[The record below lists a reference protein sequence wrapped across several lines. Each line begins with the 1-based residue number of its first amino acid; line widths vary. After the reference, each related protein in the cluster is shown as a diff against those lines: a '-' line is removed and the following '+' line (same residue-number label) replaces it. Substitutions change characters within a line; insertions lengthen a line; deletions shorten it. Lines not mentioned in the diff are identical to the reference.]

1 MVSQKNPIRIF
12 VSHLWESDDDY
23 LRVFEFLESARNF
36 YYSNS
41 SKPDRRPPGGKEAER
56 EELRAQIAP
65 AEVVIVL
72 ASHHRRAPELI
83 EFQANFAKSADKP
96 LILLTS
102 FGGTGAISKALLS
115 IADESVD
122 WDERALTDALRRQAR
137 HEETTRWDTI
147 EFKLD

>member
-1 MVSQKNPIRIF
+1 MVSQHNPIRIF
-12 VSHLWESDDDY
+12 VSHLWEADDDY

-41 SKPDRRPPGGKEAER
+41 SKPDRRPAGGKEAER

-65 AEVVIVL
+65 AEAVILL

-83 EFQANFAKSADKP
+83 EFEANFAKAADKP
-96 LILLTS
+96 VIVLTS
-102 FGGTGAISKALLS
+102 FGGTGAISKALLG
-115 IADESVD
+115 IADENID

-147 EFKLD
+147 EFKPE

>member
-1 MVSQKNPIRIF
+1 MVTQNNPIRIF

-41 SKPDRRPPGGKEAER
+41 SKPDRRPSGGKEAER

-65 AEVVIVL
+65 AEVVILL

-83 EFQANFAKSADKP
+83 EFQANFAKAADKP
-96 LILLTS
+96 VVLMTS
-102 FGGTGAISKALLS
+102 FGSTGTISKSLLS
-115 IADESVD
+115 LADEQID
-122 WDERALTDALRRQAR
+122 WDERGLADALRRQAR
-137 HEETTRWDTI
+137 HEETQRWDTI

>member
-1 MVSQKNPIRIF
+1 MVTQHNPIRIF

-65 AEVVIVL
+65 AEAVILL
-72 ASHHRRAPELI
+72 ASHHRRAPELV
-83 EFQANFAKSADKP
+83 EFQANFAKAADKP
-96 LILLTS
+96 VVLLTS
-102 FGGTGAISKALLS
+102 FGSTGTISKALLS
-115 IADESVD
+115 LADEHID
-122 WDERALTDALRRQAR
+122 WDERALADALRRQAR
-137 HEETTRWDTI
+137 HEETQRWDTI